1 MKGNL
6 LYRLPL
12 SVSLSLLLLLFGML
26 FMCCYVSVLWRAQQ
40 EAIVR
45 DATRSLTGEVTR
57 LQRYLQEHLDG
68 DNLRRVQD
76 ELASMG
82 TDLRVRLA
90 LLSAPEGQSLAAL
103 RRSDAHR
110 PVDALLRAANIDP
123 LDPKLAATLSDVR
136 TRRGARV
143 LQIPEAHLLLAAAP
157 VDLPDDRARLGQR
170 EPGLILLGWDL
181 HGLYRVALSN
191 TLLITQR
198 FLPLL
203 AAAAIGA
210 WAILQ
215 LVLGR
220 RLRRLATTA
229 TRISE
234 GDIGERSPVDGADEI
249 GRLAQAFNHMT
260 DVLAAQQARLAE
272 GERRLSLAQSFA
284 QVGTWE
290 WDIATGE
297 LTWTEDVYRLFGLD
311 PGTPVTFEAHLQL
324 LHAEDRDLV
333 QAALKRTLDEGTD
346 YEVEV
351 RTARGDRW
359 LLGRGDVVRDENG
372 RPVRMYGVVQDIT
385 ERKRAQAALFN
396 EKERLLVTLASIA
409 DGVITTDTSGR
420 VTFLNPIAED
430 LTGCSVG
437 QAKGRPVDEVL
448 HVVNE
453 ANRRPSPDLLTQ
465 QPAHGRVTGLAN
477 PRLLIRPDG
486 REFAIE
492 HSAAPIRDHEG
503 ETIGHVLV
511 FRDVTGAREMA
522 NRLSWQASHDGLTG
536 LYNRA
541 AFEERLQELIHSS
554 PNPNRPE
561 VHTLLYI
568 DLDQFKVINDVAG
581 HIAGDEVLKQVGALM
596 QQQVRDSDMLAR
608 LGGDEFGVILK
619 GCDLVHARRVC
630 DGIHRAFEEFKLLW
644 GERQFRFGA
653 SIGAME
659 FSPGET
665 SLIDLMRAADLACY
679 TAKNAGRRRT
689 HIYRIDDA
697 QTQRHRSEM
706 DWVTRLS
713 DAVDNDR
720 LVLHGQLVRPLQGAG
735 EPGGLGFEVL
745 VRMLEPDGTL
755 IPPRAF
761 LPAAERY
768 DLMTLID
775 RWILT
780 RAFQVVAAC
789 LQDSSYRIGRC
800 ALNLSGASLGD
811 EALLPYVKEQL
822 ALHRLP
828 PDVFCFEITETAAI
842 SNFSAALNLI
852 RELRAMGCRFALD
865 DFGSGLSSFSYLK
878 NLPVDY
884 LKIDGSFV
892 RDLQHDPFNRTLV
905 SNINEIGH
913 LLGKQTV
920 AECAEDA
927 ETIAILAE
935 LGVDYAQGFGVA
947 PPQPLEEILALAG
960 SEDLISSID
969 SPRTDFPEARGSRA
983 TGS

>member
-26 FMCCYVSVLWRAQQ
+26 FMSCYVTVLWRAQQ

-45 DATRSLTGEVTR
+45 DATLALTGEVTR
-57 LQRYLQEHLDG
+57 LQRHLQEHLDG
-68 DNLRRVQD
+68 DDVRRARD
-76 ELASMG
+76 ELASLG

-90 LLSAPEGQSLAAL
+90 LLGTPDGQSLAAL
-103 RRSDAHR
+103 RRTDAHR
-110 PVDALLRAANIDP
+110 PVDTLLRAANIDP

-143 LQIPEAHLLLAAAP
+143 LRIPEAGLLLAAAP

-203 AAAAIGA
+203 AAAAIAA

-215 LVLGR
+215 LVLGK

-234 GDIGERSPVDGADEI
+234 GDIGERSPVDGSDEI

-272 GERRLSLAQSFA
+272 GERRLS
-284 QVGTWE
+284 
-290 WDIATGE
+290 
-297 LTWTEDVYRLFGLD
+297 
-311 PGTPVTFEAHLQL
+311 
-324 LHAEDRDLV
+324 
-333 QAALKRTLDEGTD
+333 
-346 YEVEV
+346 
-351 RTARGDRW
+351 
-359 LLGRGDVVRDENG
+359 
-372 RPVRMYGVVQDIT
+372 
-385 ERKRAQAALFN
+385 N

-420 VTFLNPIAED
+420 ITFLNPIAED

-453 ANRRPSPDLLTQ
+453 ANRRPSSDLLTHCPHDGQ
-465 QPAHGRVTGLAN
+465 VRRLAN

-492 HSAAPIRDHEG
+492 HSTAPIRDRG
-503 ETIGHVLV
+503 GKTIGHVLV
-511 FRDVTGAREMA
+511 LRDVTCAREMA

-541 AFEERLQELIHSS
+541 AFEERLQELVHSS
-554 PNPNRPE
+554 PNPNRAE

-568 DLDQFKVINDVAG
+568 DLDQFKVVNDVAG

-630 DGIHRAFEEFKLLW
+630 DGIHCAFEEFKLLW
-644 GERQFRFGA
+644 GKRQFRFGA

-665 SLIDLMRAADLACY
+665 SLIDLLRAADLACY

-689 HIYRIDDA
+689 HIYRIDDV
-697 QTQRHRSEM
+697 QTQRHRAEM
-706 DWVTRLS
+706 DWATRLS

-720 LVLHGQLVRPLQGAG
+720 LVLFGQLVRPLRELG
-735 EPGGLGFEVL
+735 ESRGLGFEVL
-745 VRMLEPDGTL
+745 VRMREPDGTL

-780 RAFQVVAAC
+780 RAFHVVAAC
-789 LQDSSYRIGRC
+789 LQDSSYRLGRC

-811 EALLPYVKEQL
+811 EALLPYVREQL
-822 ALHRLP
+822 ALHGLP
-828 PDVFCFEITETAAI
+828 PDVLCFEITETAAI

-892 RDLQHDPFNRTLV
+892 RDLRDDPFNRTLV

-927 ETIAILAE
+927 ETIAILAD

-947 PPQPLEEILALAG
+947 RPQPLEEILALAG
-960 SEDLISSID
+960 SEDLISGID
-969 SPRTDFPEARGSRA
+969 PSQTDFAKAQGSRA